1 MSRFLPLVAI
11 LAFSAGRAAAQPPAS
26 PSAAAACAERS
37 IQRQLER
44 APVILGDWP
53 NLARYREANAV
64 MAPLAEKSIAAALRK
79 KP

>member
-44 APVILGDWP
+44 APAILGDWP